1 MFGHE
6 ETVDNFYNALIA
18 KLGTQAR
25 TAEDAAMR
33 QKENLTQLGNFRQSV
48 MGVNMDEEMSNMVQF
63 QQSYQASARVI
74 NTMNEMV
81 ETLLKLG
88 V

>member
-1 MFGHE
+1 
-6 ETVDNFYNALIA
+6 
-18 KLGTQAR
+18 
-25 TAEDAAMR
+25 
-33 QKENLTQLGNFRQSV
+33 QLNNFRQSV

-63 QQSYQASARVI
+63 QQSYNASAKVI

-88 V
+88 A

>member
-1 MFGHE
+1 
-6 ETVDNFYNALIA
+6 
-18 KLGTQAR
+18 
-25 TAEDAAMR
+25 
-33 QKENLTQLGNFRQSV
+33 